1 MLRRAQHERYC
12 PFSIFTAR
20 SFFFLAK
27 IGRAMVMLVDTARR
41 RATYEDLL
49 KVPDILIAEIV
60 DGELVT
66 FPRPAFPHA
75 QVTSAINQDLGPFS
89 RRPGS
94 PGGPGGWWI
103 LFEPEL
109 HLGADILVPDLA
121 GWRRERMP
129 VLEAG
134 AYSELAPDWVCEVVS
149 PATARVDRVR
159 KMPIY
164 ARERVAHLWLV
175 DPILRTLEVYR
186 LEGQR
191 WVVVSTYGG
200 AESVRAEPF
209 EAVELDMTR
218 WWLEEG

>member
-1 MLRRAQHERYC
+1 
-12 PFSIFTAR
+12 
-20 SFFFLAK
+20 
-27 IGRAMVMLVDTARR
+27 MVAPMSTARR

-49 KVPDILIAEIV
+49 TVPDILIAEII

-66 FPRPAFPHA
+66 SPRPAFPHA
-75 QVTSAINQDLGPFS
+75 QVTSAVNQDLGPFS
-89 RRPGS
+89 RRPGG

-129 VLEAG
+129 VLADEP
-134 AYSELAPDWVCEVVS
+134 YSELAPDWICEVVS
-149 PATARVDRVR
+149 PSTARIDRVR

-164 ARERVAHLWLV
+164 ARERVSHLWLIH
-175 DPILRTLEVYR
+175 PGLQTLEVYR

-191 WVVVSTYGG
+191 WVVASSHAG

-209 EAVELDMTR
+209 EAAELDMSR
-218 WWLEEG
+218 WWSEET